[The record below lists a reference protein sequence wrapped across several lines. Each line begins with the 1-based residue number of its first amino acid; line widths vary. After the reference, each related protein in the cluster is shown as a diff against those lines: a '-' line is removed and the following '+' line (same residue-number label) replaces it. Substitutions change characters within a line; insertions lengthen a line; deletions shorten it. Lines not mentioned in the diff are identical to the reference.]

1 MSNCV
6 FNEESMIE
14 IMAANDISAT
24 SINNILD
31 ASNKY
36 SLYRETRNS
45 PKKVLI

>member
-1 MSNCV
+1 MDCI

-14 IMAANDISAT
+14 IIAAKNISAT
-24 SINNILD
+24 AINNIFE

-45 PKKVLI
+45 FTKIDI